1 MFLDLASAI
10 AEISAN
16 IATLLGP
23 LNGFSFEWKY
33 GIDVIIQIS
42 STIILF
48 LVIRFLFWKPIT
60 KMLESRKK
68 AIDKELADAEE
79 AKKNAFL
86 VESEVQEELS
96 NAKAQVKEML
106 QKAEKEAGKRAQE
119 IIEAAQKEAQL
130 RRTNLESELEQER
143 KSMEDDIKKE
153 IVDIAFQAAEKI
165 VGREVNRDKYFDVV
179 DEILK
184 GAN

>member
-1 MFLDLASAI
+1 MNLDHSSETLSIESIFLLRS
-10 AEISAN
+10 
-16 IATLLGP
+16 
-23 LNGFSFEWKY
+23 
-33 GIDVIIQIS
+33 S

-60 KMLESRKK
+60 KILESRRA

-79 AKKNAFL
+79 AKKNAFE
-86 VESEVQEELS
+86 VESEVQEELAS
-96 NAKAQVKEML
+96 AKQQVKDL
-106 QKAEKEAGKRAQE
+106 LLKAEKDAGKRASE

-130 RRTNLESELEQER
+130 RRNNLEAELEQER

>member
-10 AEISAN
+10 QEISAN

-23 LNGFSFEWKY
+23 LNGFNFEWKY
-33 GIDVIIQIS
+33 GIDVIIQLS

-60 KMLESRKK
+60 KILEARKQ
-68 AIDKELADAEE
+68 AIDKELSDAEE
-79 AKKNAFL
+79 AKKNAYE
-86 VESEVQEELS
+86 VENEVLDEL
-96 NAKAQVKEML
+96 AKAKEQVKEML
-106 QKAEKEAGKRAQE
+106 QKAEKDAGMRAQS
-119 IIEAAQKEAQL
+119 IIEAAQKEAAL
-130 RRTNLESELEQER
+130 RRSNLEAELEQER
-143 KSMEDDIKKE
+143 KNMEDDIKKE
-153 IVDIAFQAAEKI
+153 IVDVAFEAAEKI
-165 VGREVNRDKYFDVV
+165 VGREVNRDKYFDIV

>member
-1 MFLDLASAI
+1 MILSKWGSFETIVDLA
-10 AEISAN
+10 
-16 IATLLGP
+16 
-23 LNGFSFEWKY
+23 
-33 GIDVIIQIS
+33 
-42 STIILF
+42 
-48 LVIRFLFWKPIT
+48 
-60 KMLESRKK
+60 
-68 AIDKELADAEE
+68 
-79 AKKNAFL
+79 NAFE
-86 VESEVQEELS
+86 VESEVQEELAS
-96 NAKAQVKEML
+96 AKQQVKDML
-106 QKAEKEAGKRAQE
+106 LKAEKDAGKRASE

-130 RRTNLESELEQER
+130 RRNNLEAELEQER